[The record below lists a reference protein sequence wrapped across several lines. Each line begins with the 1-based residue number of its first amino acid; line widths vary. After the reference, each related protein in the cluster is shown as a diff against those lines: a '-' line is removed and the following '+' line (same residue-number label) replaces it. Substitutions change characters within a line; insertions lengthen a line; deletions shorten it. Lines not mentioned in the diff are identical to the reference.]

1 MARNLLLYSPATDML
16 TDREVSMDRIIEL
29 ERAFSTFSAASRDLE
44 ASYAVLEKRV
54 AKLTGALGEANR
66 ESRRQR
72 RDKARLARRLSLL
85 MDALPGAVLLLDA
98 AGCVREANPAAIQ
111 IFGAALEG
119 QAWPEISDRCVKTMN
134 RSGEFVTH
142 DGRRLALARRSLR
155 PESGQILLF
164 TDVTEGRAVDDLME
178 RHQRLSTMGEM
189 AAALAHQIRTPLSS
203 ALLYASSAC
212 APRLNEQT
220 RQTLAERVVA
230 RLHDL
235 ERLVTDMLH
244 FAGGG
249 TPTGDGIPTTE
260 LLEAVR
266 RSVAP
271 QLIEAQRLQIK
282 VSDNIPQVAGN
293 EQALAGALSNLV
305 INGLEAAGD
314 DAIVSLR
321 ARVRDPG
328 SVDLIVGD
336 NGPGVAQGLEEKIF
350 DPFFTTR
357 ANGTGL
363 GLAIVRSVARS
374 HQGDA
379 WLERRADGR
388 SDFVVRLPALPVA
401 HAVAPVRGIPEVAA

>member
-1 MARNLLLYSPATDML
+1 
-16 TDREVSMDRIIEL
+16 MDRIIEL

-98 AGCVREANPAAIQ
+98 AGCVREANPAAEQ
-111 IFGAALEG
+111 IFGQALEG

-212 APRLNEQT
+212 APRLTEQT
-220 RQTLAERVVA
+220 RQKLAERVVA

-235 ERLVTDMLH
+235 ERLVTDMLN
-244 FAGGG
+244 FAGGC
-249 TPTGDGIPTTE
+249 TPTEDGIPIKG
-260 LLEAVR
+260 LLDAVH

-271 QLIEAQRLQIK
+271 QLVGAQRLQIQG
-282 VSDNIPQVAGN
+282 SDTIPQVAGN
-293 EQALAGALSNLV
+293 EQAVAGALSNLV
-305 INGLEAAGD
+305 INGLEAAGN
-314 DAIVSLR
+314 DAIVSIR
-321 ARVRDPG
+321 AQVRDPG
-328 SVDLIVGD
+328 SVDLIVSD

-363 GLAIVRSVARS
+363 GLAVVRSVARS

-379 WLERRADGR
+379 WLERHADGR
-388 SDFVVRLPALPVA
+388 SDFVVRLPAQSSPYATGLVNKL
-401 HAVAPVRGIPEVAA
+401 PEVAA

>member
-1 MARNLLLYSPATDML
+1 
-16 TDREVSMDRIIEL
+16 
-29 ERAFSTFSAASRDLE
+29 
-44 ASYAVLEKRV
+44 
-54 AKLTGALGEANR
+54 
-66 ESRRQR
+66 
-72 RDKARLARRLSLL
+72 

-98 AGCVREANPAAIQ
+98 SGCVREANPAATE
-111 IFGAALEG
+111 IFGEALDG
-119 QAWPEISDRCVKTMN
+119 QSWSDISDRCVKTMN
-134 RSGEFVTH
+134 RSGEFVTR

-164 TDVTEGRAVDDLME
+164 TDVTEGRAVDDLIE

-212 APRLNEQT
+212 APRLTDQT
-220 RQTLAERVVA
+220 RRNLAERVVA

-244 FAGGG
+244 FARGG
-249 TPTGDGIPTTE
+249 TPADEGIAAAT

-266 RSVAP
+266 QSVTP
-271 QLIEAQRLQIK
+271 QLLPGQRLET
-282 VSDNIPQVAGN
+282 DLADGLPQLCGN
-293 EQALAGALSNLV
+293 EQALAGAIANLV
-305 INGLEAAGD
+305 TNGIEAAGEN
-314 DAIVSLR
+314 AVVSIR
-321 ARVRDPG
+321 GRVREPD

-363 GLAIVRSVARS
+363 GLAVVRSVARS

-388 SDFVVRLPALPVA
+388 SDFVIRLPAALDQDVRPP
-401 HAVAPVRGIPEVAA
+401 APHGVPEVAA

>member
-1 MARNLLLYSPATDML
+1 MAKDML
-16 TDREVSMDRIIEL
+16 TDREVSMDRIAEL
-29 ERAFSTFSAASRDLE
+29 ERAFSTFSAASKDLE
-44 ASYAVLEKRV
+44 VSYAILERRV

-66 ESRRQR
+66 EGRRQR
-72 RDKARLARRLSLL
+72 REKARLARRLNLL

-98 AGCVREANPAAIQ
+98 SGCVREANPAARE
-111 IFGAALEG
+111 IFGEALEG
-119 QAWPEISDRCVKTMN
+119 EAWSDISDRCVKTMN
-134 RSGEFVTH
+134 RSGEFVTR

-164 TDVTEGRAVDDLME
+164 TDVTEGRAVDDLIE

-212 APRLNEQT
+212 APRMTDQT
-220 RQTLAERVVA
+220 RRNLAERVVA

-244 FAGGG
+244 FARGG
-249 TPTGDGIPTTE
+249 TPAEEGIAAAA
-260 LLEAVR
+260 LLEAVGQ
-266 RSVAP
+266 SVTP
-271 QLIEAQRLQIK
+271 QLLPGQSLETDLADGL
-282 VSDNIPQVAGN
+282 PQLCGN
-293 EQALAGALSNLV
+293 EQALAGALANLV
-305 INGLEAAGD
+305 TNGMEAAGEN
-314 DAIVSLR
+314 ALVSVR
-321 ARVRDPG
+321 GRVREPG
-328 SVDLIVGD
+328 SVDLIVSD

-363 GLAIVRSVARS
+363 GLAVVRSVARS

-388 SDFVVRLPALPVA
+388 SDFVIRLPAALDQDIRP
-401 HAVAPVRGIPEVAA
+401 PSPRGVPEVAA

>member
-1 MARNLLLYSPATDML
+1 MAKDML
-16 TDREVSMDRIIEL
+16 TDREVSMDRIAEL
-29 ERAFSTFSAASRDLE
+29 ERAFSTFSAASKDLE
-44 ASYAVLEKRV
+44 VSYAILERRV

-66 ESRRQR
+66 EGRRQR
-72 RDKARLARRLSLL
+72 REKARLARRLSLL

-98 AGCVREANPAAIQ
+98 SGCVREANPAARE
-111 IFGAALEG
+111 IFGEALEG
-119 QAWPEISDRCVKTMN
+119 EAWSDISDRCVKTMN
-134 RSGEFVTH
+134 RSGEFVTR

-164 TDVTEGRAVDDLME
+164 TDVTEGRAVDDLIE

-212 APRLNEQT
+212 APRLTDQT
-220 RQTLAERVVA
+220 RRNLAERVVA

-244 FAGGG
+244 FARGGM
-249 TPTGDGIPTTE
+249 PAEEGIAAAT

-266 RSVAP
+266 QSVAP
-271 QLIEAQRLQIK
+271 QLLPGQRLET
-282 VSDNIPQVAGN
+282 DLADGLPQLCGN
-293 EQALAGALSNLV
+293 EQALAGAIANLV
-305 INGLEAAGD
+305 TNGMEAAGEN
-314 DAIVSLR
+314 AVVS
-321 ARVRDPG
+321 VRGCVREPA
-328 SVDLIVGD
+328 SVDLIVTD

-363 GLAIVRSVARS
+363 GLAVVRSVARS

-388 SDFVVRLPALPVA
+388 SDFVIRLPAALENDIRPP
-401 HAVAPVRGIPEVAA
+401 APRGVPEVAA